1 MTTIILNLTTNHWFS
16 YTNNWFSY
24 NNYDLIMRE
33 LVTPLQ
39 QRECIFETDVGSSF
53 WEKTDKII
61 IVPAHLNAFVMKHY
75 NQIFVEIEQIERII
89 M

>member
-1 MTTIILNLTTNHWFS
+1 
-16 YTNNWFSY
+16 
-24 NNYDLIMRE
+24 MRE

-75 NQIFVEIEQIERII
+75 NQIFVYQLALKLAKAENHKLIQLLKSEHK
-89 M
+89 

>member
-16 YTNNWFSY
+16 YNKGWFSY
-24 NNYDLIMRE
+24 FNHINEYNRIMSE
-33 LVTPLQ
+33 LLTPLNQ
-39 QRECIFETDVGSSF
+39 YECICINEVGGSF

-75 NQIFVEIEQIERII
+75 NQIFV
-89 M
+89 

>member
-1 MTTIILNLTTNHWFS
+1 
-16 YTNNWFSY
+16 
-24 NNYDLIMRE
+24 MRE

-75 NQIFVEIEQIERII
+75 NQIFV
-89 M
+89 